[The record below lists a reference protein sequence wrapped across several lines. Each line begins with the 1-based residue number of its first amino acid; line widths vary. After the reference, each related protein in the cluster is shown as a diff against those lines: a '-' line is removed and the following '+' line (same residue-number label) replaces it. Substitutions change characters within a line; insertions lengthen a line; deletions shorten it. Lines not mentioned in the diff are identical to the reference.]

1 MKIVTGHT
9 GEPHITSND
18 VLSANQGVVGAD
30 YYVLDV
36 GEKGR
41 AELISN
47 NEVRIYDGEFMMQ
60 GVHFRIEPGKYETVT
75 IENGTQG
82 MKRIDL
88 IVASYTRTSSTGVEN
103 VELRV
108 IKGASVVENPRK
120 PATAIGYIRSG
131 TRYADMILY
140 AVELDGLNVVSIT
153 SEFGEPVSLAK
164 LNAMLKE
171 QSSSVGSNYIKFEN
185 GTLIQWG
192 RANTEAKRQ
201 GDILITLPAPFADAN
216 YSVNI
221 SPTRNGSILEGIW
234 VADESA
240 NPAKTQKNFRIGY
253 LVKSGQSYYNVGV
266 DWIAIGRWK

>member
-18 VLSANQGVVGAD
+18 ILSANQGIVGTE

-47 NEVRIYDGEFMMQ
+47 NEVRIYDGEFILQ

-88 IVASYTRTSSTGVEN
+88 IVASYTRTSSTGIEN

-108 IKGASVVENPRK
+108 IKGASVVENPRE
-120 PATAIGYIRSG
+120 PATALGNIRSG
-131 TRYADMILY
+131 ARYADMKLY

-153 SEFGEPVSLAK
+153 KKFGEPVSLEK

-171 QSSSVGSNYIKFEN
+171 HSSSVGRNYIKFEN

-192 RANTEAKRQ
+192 RTNTEAKRQ
-201 GDILITLPAPFADAN
+201 GDILITLPVSFLDAN
-216 YSVNI
+216 YSV
-221 SPTRNGSILEGIW
+221 SVSTTRNGSILEGIW

-266 DWIAIGRWK
+266 DWVAIGRWK

>member
-192 RANTEAKRQ
+192 RANTEAERQ
-201 GDILITLPAPFADAN
+201 GDILIALPVPFADAN

-240 NPAKTQKNFRIGY
+240 NPAKTQKNFRVGY

-266 DWIAIGRWK
+266 DWVAIGRWK